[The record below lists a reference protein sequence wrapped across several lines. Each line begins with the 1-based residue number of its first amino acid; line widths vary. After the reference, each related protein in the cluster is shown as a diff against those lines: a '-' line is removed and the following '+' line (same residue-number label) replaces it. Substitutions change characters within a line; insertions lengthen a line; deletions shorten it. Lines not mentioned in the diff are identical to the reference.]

1 MGVFQTI
8 DEFLEFVF
16 HVLPATAPYQLP
28 EAPPPPESP
37 PPKPPNPPPPPPEP
51 KPPPPQ
57 PESLR
62 SDPNRL
68 PRSMPARKPP
78 PPPPRSKK
86 NSTKIPMIM
95 TGSGNPCERGGTWRT
110 RGRSP
115 GPGLTPFARATLAP
129 ICAAHEIIA
138 WP

>member
-16 HVLPATAPYQLP
+16 HVLSETLSGHQLP

-62 SDPNRL
+62 PDPNRL
-68 PRSMPARKPP
+68 PRIMPAKKPP
-78 PPPPRSKK
+78 PPPP
-86 NSTKIPMIM
+86 
-95 TGSGNPCERGGTWRT
+95 
-110 RGRSP
+110 
-115 GPGLTPFARATLAP
+115 AQ
-129 ICAAHEIIA
+129 
-138 WP
+138 